1 MTAWSVFV
9 VMIAV
14 LGMPAPVVNV
24 VDMIAVRNCNM
35 TAAVAVSVVMPL
47 MYCVAAVGVALVI
60 VIVVA
65 PVKMTVMRVV
75 NVVTMWHCH
84 MSAAVPMGMGVI
96 DVFVVGGCHCSS
108 WQLIESPFTRL
119 MIGGMFQRGKGI

>member
-14 LGMPAPVVNV
+14 LGVPAPVVNV
-24 VDMIAVRNCNM
+24 VDMIAVRNRNM
-35 TAAVAVSVVMPL
+35 TAAFAVSVVMPL
-47 MYCVAAVGVALVI
+47 VYCVSAVRRIALVI

-65 PVKMTVMRVV
+65 PVKMSVMRVV
-75 NVVTMWHCH
+75 NVVTMWHRH
-84 MSAAVPMGMGVI
+84 MSTAVPMGMGVI

-108 WQLIESPFTRL
+108 LAAD
-119 MIGGMFQRGKGI
+119 